1 MSRKDARVGSR
12 ALFVKEFYFLAFT
25 HNDGNPRV
33 ALCGIV
39 SLDVVVNVVFQ
50 LPLSS
55 SSDVVVATVN
65 DWKIIKEFVSLVGAA
80 SYLF

>member
-1 MSRKDARVGSR
+1 MMGIHAS
-12 ALFVKEFYFLAFT
+12 
-25 HNDGNPRV
+25 
-33 ALCGIV
+33 LCGIV

>member
-1 MSRKDARVGSR
+1 MMGIHAS
-12 ALFVKEFYFLAFT
+12 
-25 HNDGNPRV
+25 
-33 ALCGIV
+33 LCGIV

-65 DWKIIKEFVSLVGAA
+65 DWKIIKEFVFGWRGK
-80 SYLF
+80 LFVLNLFFSSSSPLD